1 MRKRLSAVPTSF
13 FGIVLGLIAL
23 GDCWRAAHFAWGTTT
38 VIPDII
44 MIAAVMV
51 WAVLMILFVAKWVLA
66 REEALAEFRHPV
78 QSSFIALVS
87 VSTLLIAYLADE
99 KSHGL
104 AVAIFAVSLTAEL
117 AFAAHFTTRLR
128 HGDLDATT
136 LTPAAYL
143 PTVAANLVAS
153 FAAAFLGFH
162 TLAVLLFGIGV
173 LCWLMLESQIGFRL
187 AYSPTLPPAQRATI
201 GILVAPPAV
210 ACMAYL
216 FITGGP
222 KGALPDTLALAL
234 IGYGLFSLL
243 VIVRDLRWLF
253 TQPFNASYWAFSF
266 GIGALAFDIVLA
278 RARGMGGFFDW
289 LSVAAMVVANLV
301 IGVLIVGTVWQLVT
315 GRLLPPREPA
325 QKLA

>member
-1 MRKRLSAVPTSF
+1 MRNRLPLIPASF
-13 FGIVLGLIAL
+13 LGIVLGLIAL
-23 GDCWRAAHFAWGTTT
+23 GDCWRAAHLAWGTTT

-44 MIAAVMV
+44 MISAAAV
-51 WAVLMILFVAKWVLA
+51 WAVLMVLLVAKWVLR

-78 QSSFIALVS
+78 QSSFVALIG
-87 VSTLLIAYLADE
+87 VSTLLIAYLAE
-99 KSHGL
+99 ELSHGL
-104 AVAIFAVSLTAEL
+104 AVVIFAVALAVEL
-117 AFAAHFTTRLR
+117 AFGSYFTARLR
-128 HGDLDATT
+128 RGDIDITT

-143 PTVAANLVAS
+143 PTVASNLVAS

-162 TLAVLLFGIGV
+162 TLAVLLLGIGV

-187 AYSPTLPPAQRATI
+187 AYSGTIPPAQRATI
-201 GILVAPPAV
+201 GILIAPPAV

-222 KGALPDTLALAL
+222 KGALPDTFALAL

-243 VIVRDLRWLF
+243 VIVRDLRWLL

-266 GIGALAFDIVLA
+266 GIGALVFDIVLA

-289 LSVAAMVVANLV
+289 LSVASMVVANVV
-301 IGVLIVGTVWQLVT
+301 IGVLIIGTLCLLVT
-315 GRLLPPREPA
+315 GGLLPNPA
-325 QKLA
+325 PTPDVA